1 MSYTINYMDLV
12 FTTSF
17 SNTKYTSYFREQ
29 IVFLYFNLLRKT
41 DPLHIEK
48 MAIEFRDVLKLL
60 KREFIYSR
68 KHGIPDSEFF
78 YLEYIELIYKL
89 VVNTRD
95 IFRGKGEHDLYYM
108 MIYELHQ
115 VFPTLAVY
123 LLYQTETYGCLR
135 DIKYLCQYIRM
146 HSTKQEDDS
155 FIEICIEFVNK
166 KLKKDTDFWS
176 FSRNNVSNIAKWIP
190 REKKQFSWL
199 FEKLAIHWS
208 NHFSRWKIGWLNINE
223 PNYMSALLKSKRQ
236 YRKIISKMNKNIDT
250 AEIKFSSRKWDEIDP
265 YTVSKYTVMKH
276 PRIFLSS
283 ILDSD
288 TSHDRCNE
296 NKKKKCSQ
304 KYIEK
309 CTPICNFSSFE
320 KKSIIQLPIS
330 YFVKEAFRLIQL
342 EPSHKNNN
350 SIEGDLLNEKWQ
362 FFSKSQSSYFMNTI
376 PMIDISY
383 KMLEYDAESFYTGL
397 GLSILVAQRSSFG
410 KRIFAIGNVPTW
422 INIEEHVTFMSII
435 EAIHKLTCSQKNIAF
450 SFEKGIDILVEA
462 LSETNSIIK
471 NMKLVLF
478 SNQLNGNM
486 DTYYEYIKNYCNLF
500 QIEPPHI
507 IFWNL
512 SKTDLCDLPSCY
524 QDVTL
529 LSGFSAFPLCLIT
542 KNEKSFDI
550 IYKILMD
557 KHYQLIS
564 DYFNSIIVD

>member
-1 MSYTINYMDLV
+1 MDLV

-17 SNTKYTSYFREQ
+17 SNTKYASYFREK

-41 DPLHIEK
+41 NPIIIEK
-48 MAIEFRDVLKLL
+48 MAIEFRDVLQLL

-68 KHGIPDSEFF
+68 KQRISDSDFL

-95 IFRGKGEHDLYYM
+95 MFRGKGEHDLYYM
-108 MIYELHQ
+108 MIFELYQ

-135 DIKYLCQYIRM
+135 DIKYLCQYILE
-146 HSTKQEDDS
+146 HSTKQEEDS

-166 KLKKDTDFWS
+166 KLKKDTDSLTFS
-176 FSRNNVSNIAKWIP
+176 IHAGSRNNVSNIAKWIP

-199 FEKLAIHWS
+199 FDKLAIHWS

-223 PNYMSALLKSKRQ
+223 PNYMSALLKAKRQ

-250 AEIKFSSRKWDEIDP
+250 AEIKFCSRKWDEIDP

-276 PRIFLSS
+276 PRLFLSS

-309 CTPICNFSSFE
+309 CTPIYNFSSVE
-320 KKSIIQLPIS
+320 KQSIIQLPIS

-342 EPSHKNNN
+342 EPSQKNI
-350 SIEGDLLNEKWQ
+350 SIERDLLNEKWLL
-362 FFSKSQSSYFMNTI
+362 FSKSQSSYFMNTI
-376 PMIDISY
+376 PIIDISY
-383 KMLEYDAESFYTGL
+383 RMLEYDAEPFYTGL

-422 INIEEHVTFMSII
+422 INIEQHVTFMSII
-435 EAIHKLTCSQKNIAF
+435 EAIHELTCSQKNTAF
-450 SFEKGIDILVEA
+450 SFEKGVDVLVEA

-486 DTYYEYIKNYCNLF
+486 DTYYEYIQTYCNLF
-500 QIEPPHI
+500 QIDLPHI
-507 IFWNL
+507 VFWNL

-524 QDVTL
+524 LDVTL

-550 IYKILMD
+550 VYKILMN
-557 KHYQLIS
+557 KNYQLLS
-564 DYFNSIIVD
+564 DYFKSIIVD